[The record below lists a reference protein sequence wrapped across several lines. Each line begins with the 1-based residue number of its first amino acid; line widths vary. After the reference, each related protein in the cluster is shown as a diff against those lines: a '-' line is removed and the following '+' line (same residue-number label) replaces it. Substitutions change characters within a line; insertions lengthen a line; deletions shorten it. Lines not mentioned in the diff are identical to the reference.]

1 MVNQVIKNRTLPKY
15 SHIFAIVLIST
26 MLLTACRN
34 ASPPANESGKATST
48 VSESAEP
55 QSTKTP
61 RTTSR
66 PKFTPTP
73 TSSLGLKSK
82 DLEDV
87 AIEFW
92 HPWSGPLGETVE
104 ELVDAFNKS
113 NQWGISVDTRYV
125 DNYDQMFGQV
135 SAALEQAAQGQG
147 DTPDVVTAYHY
158 QALAW
163 DPGLDALVD
172 LSDYVEDPQWGLS
185 EDDQTDFYPVFWEH
199 DLHDGQR
206 LGIPALRSGQL
217 LYYNLSWAEELG
229 FESPPTSPF
238 QFKQQACAAASA
250 NLIDEDPSND
260 NTGGWIIS
268 TDYSAMLGWLRA
280 FGSEIES
287 PGGDGYQFDT
297 PQVEDTLTF
306 LRGLYDEGCAW
317 LSESQNSEGEFAS
330 RLGLFSIGSV
340 SGIPHQEAAFADLG
354 SRDKWTVI
362 PFPSANGEPI
372 VDIYGPSFQVF
383 TSTPEEQLA
392 GWLLVKALTSPE
404 NQAKLAQSSAFYPV
418 RMSSLDYMGN
428 LPARYPQ
435 WEAAV
440 DFLVHAKSEPPY
452 QSWRIVR
459 WAVSDA
465 ATQLYRYYFSIEQV
479 PNLVELLDRTAD
491 DLHGEN

>member
-1 MVNQVIKNRTLPKY
+1 MFNQVNKKQTPTKY
-15 SHIFAIVLIST
+15 SHLIALILIST

-34 ASPPANESGKATST
+34 ASPPADGSGKVTST
-48 VSESAEP
+48 VSKSAEP

-61 RTTSR
+61 RTSSR
-66 PKFTPTP
+66 PNHTPTP
-73 TSSLGLKSK
+73 TSSLGLKSN

-87 AIEFW
+87 AIELW

-104 ELVDAFNKS
+104 ELVEAFNKS
-113 NQWGISVDTRYV
+113 NQWGISVVARYV
-125 DNYDQMFGQV
+125 GNYDQMFDQV
-135 SAALEQAAQGQG
+135 SAALEQG
-147 DTPDVVTAYHY
+147 DTPDVVAAYHY

-163 DPGLDALVD
+163 DPSLDTLVD

-185 EDDQTDFYPVFWEH
+185 ESEASDFYPVFWEH
-199 DLHDGQR
+199 DLQQGQR

-217 LYYNLSWAEELG
+217 LYYNQSWAEELG

-250 NLIDEDPSND
+250 NQMDEDPNND

-268 TDYSAMLGWLRA
+268 TDYSAMLGWMRA
-280 FGSEIES
+280 FGSKIES
-287 PGGDGYQFDT
+287 PDGDGYQFNT
-297 PQVEDTLTF
+297 PEVEDTLTF
-306 LRGLYDEGCAW
+306 LRGLYDQGCAW
-317 LSESQNSEGEFAS
+317 LTESQNTESEFAS
-330 RLGLFSIGSV
+330 RLGLFSVGNV
-340 SGIPHQEAAFADLG
+340 SGIPHQEAAFANLG

-362 PFPSANGEPI
+362 PFPSANGEPV

-383 TSTPEEQLA
+383 SSTPEEQLA
-392 GWLLVKALTSPE
+392 SWLLIKALTSPE

-418 RMSSLDYMGN
+418 RMSSLDDMGN

-435 WEAAV
+435 WVAAV
-440 DFLVHAKSEPPY
+440 DFLVHAESEPPY

-465 ATQLYRYYFSIEQV
+465 STQLYRYYFSIEQV
-479 PNLVELLDRTAD
+479 PNLVKLLDQTAD